1 VERRKDA
8 FGGSIFMEA
17 GPDLGTSFGEKET
30 DVFNEAAVY
39 NLLKYLIAE
48 KSGGSSVICAY
59 AMFRRTSEEPYLLLV
74 PPRVSSRKNGGSA
87 DEFDFPRTLSSE
99 TVQRQGGLGQS

>member
-1 VERRKDA
+1 LIHREGCLRGAGEGVERRKDA

-48 KSGGSSVICAY
+48 KSGGL
-59 AMFRRTSEEPYLLLV
+59 FRHLCLRH
-74 PPRVSSRKNGGSA
+74 VSAN
-87 DEFDFPRTLSSE
+87 F
-99 TVQRQGGLGQS
+99 